1 MSPIMIK
8 NDGNFSLAVLEP
20 AHEDLIDRLLVW
32 EKDESTRHLHM
43 VTRSEEEFK
52 NLKVTRDE
60 LKERVAEVFKS
71 DRAFFWI
78 IFMRGEPIGLLAGQI
93 DPKQLIKHVPGTF
106 WPSIVIGEASARG
119 CGAGRRAMQWCEELA
134 LEKGCGRIEIGVFE
148 FNQPARRLYESLGY
162 HEFAR
167 TPDFTWWN
175 GKLHA
180 DLRLEKNLEKQHV

>member
-1 MSPIMIK
+1 MKSEMIK
-8 NDGNFSLAVLEP
+8 TDGILSLAELSPEN
-20 AHEDLIDRLLVW
+20 EDLIDKLFIW
-32 EKDESTRHLHM
+32 ENDESTRHLHL

-60 LKERVAEVFKS
+60 LKERVAAVFKS

-78 IFMRGEPIGLLAGQI
+78 IFMRGEPIGLLTGQI

-119 CGAGRRAMQWCEELA
+119 CGAGRRAMLWCEELA

-148 FNQPARRLYESLGY
+148 FNQP
-162 HEFAR
+162 
-167 TPDFTWWN
+167 
-175 GKLHA
+175 
-180 DLRLEKNLEKQHV
+180 